1 MSLVCADNQTS
12 AASVSAG
19 EDDVRQYLQDIRQ
32 FPRLSEQEERE
43 LALLCAQGDGE
54 AIRRMVSSNLRL
66 VVSIAREYAG
76 RGVPMLDL
84 IQEGS
89 IGLLAAA
96 RKFDPELGFR
106 FSTYATKWI
115 RRGITRCLAEHNSL
129 IRVPSHTAEKIRRVL
144 LAQAELQQELGRLP
158 AQEELAACCGM
169 PADKVSQLLQLA
181 PQISSLDAP
190 AGEDSTVAMLLEDL
204 HAPQPQ
210 EQLVREELSRTMDM
224 LLSMLTDRQRMVL
237 RLHFGMEDGICHS
250 LEDISVR
257 FGVSKERIR
266 QIERQAMEHL
276 KKNGAGFGLED
287 FLNE

>member
-158 AQEELAACCGM
+158 AQEELAVCCGM
-169 PADKVSQLLQLA
+169 SADKVSQLLQLA